1 MATSSDAL
9 PNVAAGDILELQP
22 NGQLFDF
29 TPGSATSPAAYDN
42 LASYT
47 PSDSNVYDIQTGS
60 SINLSDPPTGSP
72 VDLANATFGDF
83 GVDGSSLVVSAE
95 SNDWDFVMR
104 VTYGTGRAGDRHD
117 PGRIAG
123 KRRAHRVAGGCRRR
137 PPGDRA
143 HHAALS
149 AQRKHHGDPCPG
161 RIQSLF

>member
-1 MATSSDAL
+1 MPT
-9 PNVAAGDILELQP
+9 GDILELQP

-29 TPGSATSPAAYDN
+29 SPGGAPSPPAYDN

-60 SINLSDPPTGSP
+60 YINLSDPPTGSA
-72 VDLANATFGDF
+72 VDLADATFGDF

-104 VTYGTGRAGDRHD
+104 VTYGPDGPGTATILVASPASDGLTAS
-117 PGRIAG
+117 PGRS
-123 KRRAHRVAGGCRRR
+123 RRR
-137 PPGDRA
+137 PPGDRSD
-143 HHAALS
+143 HASLS
-149 AQRKHHGDPCPG
+149 AQREHHGDPCPG